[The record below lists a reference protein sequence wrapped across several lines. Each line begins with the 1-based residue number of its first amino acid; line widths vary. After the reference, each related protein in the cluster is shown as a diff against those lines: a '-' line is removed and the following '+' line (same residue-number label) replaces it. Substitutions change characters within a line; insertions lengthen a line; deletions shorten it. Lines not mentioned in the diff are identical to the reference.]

1 MDGEDILSI
10 TFKQLEAFRA
20 VMLTGTTTEAARMLK
35 VSQPAVSRLISD
47 LESDIGY
54 NLFEREGRR
63 VRPTSEADLLIEEVR
78 KALIGLDQIRQTAI
92 EIGKSRYSRLRLVS
106 IPSVSSTIVTDM
118 IDRFARQNPE
128 TSISLE
134 VMSSDTALE
143 WVISQQ
149 CDVGI
154 AAGHLEN
161 PALTDRVLTIGKSVC
176 ILPAGHKL
184 AREESIN
191 AEMLRDES
199 FISFRPDSTYRQE
212 IDAIFDAAGIDR
224 VLRYDARTTEA
235 ICSMVGAGLGV
246 SIVGPFSHLP
256 GPTADGRR
264 GLVVKPFD
272 RAPNVEISLM
282 WPTQRTMNSAAK
294 QFVDSVS
301 AQFQA

>member
-1 MDGEDILSI
+1 MSI

-20 VMLTGTTTEAARMLK
+20 VMLTGTTTEAAKMLK
-35 VSQPAVSRLISD
+35 VSQPAISRLISD
-47 LESDIGY
+47 LEGDIGY

-63 VRPTSEADLLIEEVR
+63 VRPTAEADILIEEVR
-78 KALIGLDQIRQTAI
+78 KALIGLNQIRQTAI

-118 IDRFARQNPE
+118 IDCFARQNPE

-149 CDVGI
+149 CDLGI

-161 PALTDRVLTIGKSVC
+161 PALSDRVLTIGKSVC
-176 ILPAGHKL
+176 ILPVGHAL
-184 AREESIN
+184 EHHDTIN
-191 AEMLRDES
+191 PAMLRDES

-212 IDAIFDAAGIDR
+212 IDAIFEADGVERI
-224 VLRYDARTTEA
+224 LRYDARTTEA

-246 SIVGPFSHLP
+246 SVVGPFSHLP

-272 RAPNVEISLM
+272 PAPMVEISLM
-282 WPTQRTMNSAAK
+282 WPTHRTMNSAAK
-294 QFVDSVS
+294 QFVETVS
-301 AQFQA
+301 LQFQS

>member
-1 MDGEDILSI
+1 LSI

-20 VMLTGTTTEAARMLK
+20 VMLTGTTTEAAKLLK

-47 LESDIGY
+47 LENDIGY

-63 VRPTSEADLLIEEVR
+63 VQPTAEADLLIEEVR

-118 IDRFARQNPE
+118 IDCFARGNPE
-128 TSISLE
+128 TAISLE

-149 CDVGI
+149 CDLGI

-161 PALTDRVLTIGKSVC
+161 PALSSRVLTIGRSVC
-176 ILPAGHKL
+176 ILPAGHGL
-184 AREESIN
+184 ASEDVIN
-191 AEMLRDES
+191 AAMLRDES
-199 FISFRPDSTYRQE
+199 FISFRPDSAYRQE
-212 IDAIFDAAGIDR
+212 IDAIFDADGIER
-224 VLRYDARTTEA
+224 VLRYEARTTEA
-235 ICSMVGAGLGV
+235 ICSMVDAGLGI

-256 GPTADGRR
+256 GATRDGRR

-272 RAPNVEISLM
+272 PAPIVEISLI
-282 WPTQRTMNSAAK
+282 WPTQRTMNSATK
-294 QFVDSVS
+294 QFLETVS
-301 AQFQA
+301 LQFQS

>member
-1 MDGEDILSI
+1 MSI

-35 VSQPAVSRLISD
+35 VSQPAISRLISD

-63 VRPTSEADLLIEEVR
+63 VRPTSEADILIEEVR
-78 KALIGLDQIRQTAI
+78 KALIGLDQIRQTAV
-92 EIGKSRYSRLRLVS
+92 EIGQTRYSRLRLVS

-118 IDRFARQNPE
+118 IDCFARQNPE

-149 CDVGI
+149 CDLGI

-161 PALTDRVLTIGKSVC
+161 PALSDRVLTIGKSVC
-176 ILPAGHKL
+176 ILPAGHAL
-184 AREESIN
+184 AHEETIN
-191 AEMLRDES
+191 AAMLRDQS

-212 IDAIFDAAGIDR
+212 IDAIFTNADVERI
-224 VLRYDARTTEA
+224 LKYDARTTEA
-235 ICSMVGAGLGV
+235 ICSMVDAGLGV

-256 GPTADGRR
+256 RPTADGRR

-272 RAPNVEISLM
+272 PAPVVEISLM

-294 QFVDSVS
+294 KFVETVCR
-301 AQFQA
+301 QFQG